1 MWKFFFDVV
10 NRDFALLHAAM
21 VYARDRR
28 TPPKVLRV
36 PFFPRTSDRDNARQ
50 GFLKHDKYVT
60 KRDAFNERRIQ
71 RSGHPTSVHHW
82 LQPWMPFRRPSSDG
96 MEHG

>member
-60 KRDAFNERRIQ
+60 KRDAFNDPAIRLLFIIGFNLGC
-71 RSGHPTSVHHW
+71 RSGD
-82 LQPWMPFRRPSSDG
+82 LRQ
-96 MEHG
+96 MEWSMVD